1 MSGRDTIDRAFARDS
16 ALRKRVYEAIGKPV
30 RTAPEAHCSLTLI
43 LPPDA
48 TPLHAPLFEDI
59 ANYHL
64 TSVSAGTVDDEPAS
78 KRRKLPNGAT
88 TLPITPAQKDQ
99 PREVV
104 LEARDISFSLPQ
116 RKKLHLGIAQYG
128 NDIHG
133 AETTFAIFTRNP
145 ATNEVDMEVPLAQ
158 FAYALRLPVPEKAA
172 KQYNF
177 VLLPRAGV
185 PVEPI
190 IWSVNAGPLKS
201 CTIPNAQFA
210 KVAAG
215 PDDVLESALGFVLR
229 QSNTSL
235 CLPNPA
241 EFYSATPES
250 HRKGDKAYHVKAF
263 RGSKDGYLFF
273 LSNGIFF
280 GFKKPLAFFVFDD
293 VESISYTSVL
303 QRTFNLNIAYRTSGA
318 DGADADAN
326 VIHEV
331 EFSMLDQADFAGI
344 DEYVKRHGL
353 QDASLA
359 EARRAKKLT
368 NAKSNSV
375 QNGEPASGE
384 GEDGDSRTEL
394 QKAQQQLDDE
404 EDEEE
409 EDYDPGSEGESD
421 GSGSSEDDDEYD
433 REYERQRKKSKGK
446 DLVKE
451 ELGSEAEDVSV
462 TEDEDE
468 DEGEGEEEDGGEDEH
483 DEGNDQEEDG
493 ETENHDPGARPGKAT
508 IASIPSH
515 DGGWTYQE
523 SMPDPDDEDQL

>member
-1 MSGRDTIDRAFARDS
+1 MSGREKIDRAFARDS
-16 ALRKRVYEAIGKPV
+16 ALRKRVFEAI
-30 RTAPEAHCSLTLI
+30 
-43 LPPDA
+43 DA
-48 TPLHAPLFEDI
+48 TPQHAPLFEDI

-64 TSVSAGTVDDEPAS
+64 TSVSAGTIDDEPAS
-78 KRRKLPNGAT
+78 KRRKLPNGTT
-88 TLPITPAQKDQ
+88 TLPITLAQKDQ

-128 NDIHG
+128 SDIHA
-133 AETTFAIFTRNP
+133 AETSFSIFTRNP

-158 FAYALRLPVPEKAA
+158 FAYTLRLPVPEKAA

-177 VLLPRAGV
+177 VLLPKAGV

-201 CTIPNAQFA
+201 YNVPNAQFA

-229 QSNTSL
+229 QSNTGLS
-235 CLPNPA
+235 LPNA
-241 EFYSATPES
+241 DEFYSATPES

-280 GFKKPLAFFVFDD
+280 GFKKPLAFFAFDD

-303 QRTFNLNIAYRTSGA
+303 QRTFNLNIAYRTSSA
-318 DGADADAN
+318 DGVDADAKA
-326 VIHEV
+326 IQEV

-368 NAKSNSV
+368 NAKPNSA
-375 QNGEPASGE
+375 QNADPAPEE

-394 QKAQQQLDDE
+394 EKAQQQLDDE

-409 EDYDPGSEGESD
+409 EDYDPGSDGESD
-421 GSGSSEDDDEYD
+421 GSGSSDGDDDEYD

-468 DEGEGEEEDGGEDEH
+468 GEGEGEGEEEDGDEEEH
-483 DEGNDQEEDG
+483 DEHNDQEEHG
-493 ETENHDPGARPGKAT
+493 QTETHFPGARPGKAT
-508 IASIPSH
+508 IASIPAH
-515 DGGWTYQE
+515 DSGWTYLE